1 MKLWITEAMN
11 PSQPHVDY
19 IAANTRPQAEAAAKR
34 LGNIKIVGE
43 LHTQL
48 PSVAPRDLMRFVES
62 RCTRAPVKWDRKALA
77 RLEAFLNSGGRIQE
91 APDGA

>member
-1 MKLWITEAMN
+1 VKLWITEACN
-11 PSQPHVDY
+11 PSLPHVDY
-19 IAANTRPQAEAAAKR
+19 ISAATRPQAEAAAAR

-48 PSVAPRDLMRFVES
+48 PSIAPRDLMRFVES
-62 RCTRAPVKWDRKALA
+62 RCTRAPVRWSKDAIA
-77 RLEAFLNSGGRIQE
+77 RLEAFLASGGRIQE